1 MTTPL
6 ATTPSATSTTSTTT
20 AKGATAST
28 TKPGESAMG
37 PDAFMKLLVAQ
48 LKYQNPMAPTDGQAY
63 MTQMATFTQV
73 EKLDQLVKA
82 QADAAQWQQR
92 VSAEGLVGR
101 SVTGSTDGMASSG
114 TVVGVRYTDGA
125 ALLELSDGSTL
136 APGDVQHV
144 QTLPSTASAAPT
156 ATPATSTTAA
166 ATAVTPAATTAA
178 ATPTSTTTLSTATPA
193 GTPSP

>member
-6 ATTPSATSTTSTTT
+6 GATSSAATTPS
-20 AKGATAST
+20 ATAST
-28 TKPGESAMG
+28 TKPGDSAMG

-82 QADAAQWQQR
+82 QAEAQAWQQR

-101 SVTGSTDGMASSG
+101 SVTGTTDGATTTG
-114 TVVGVRYTDGA
+114 TVVGVRYAGGS
-125 ALLELSDGSTL
+125 ALLELSGGGTL
-136 APGDVQHV
+136 A
-144 QTLPSTASAAPT
+144 ASAVERVQQVLA
-156 ATPATSTTAA
+156 TAA
-166 ATAVTPAATTAA
+166 AAPAAPSSTTPPS
-178 ATPTSTTTLSTATPA
+178 TTSTTTGTAPSSTTAPAA
-193 GTPSP
+193 GTPSA